1 MRAIFWRSCSR
12 VTGVAFPVSALALFF
27 TPHAAEWELALCATA
42 VTTGGAWIYARGRPR
57 RIMARAMRRR

>member
-12 VTGVAFPVSALALFF
+12 VAGVVFPVSAIALFF
-27 TPHAAEWELALCATA
+27 TPHASRWELPLCTIA
-42 VTTGGAWIYARGRPR
+42 VTAGGTWIYARGRPR